1 MTEHKYFHGTRAT
14 LPAMKKE
21 MSAFDIMAVVMEM
34 QPLVG
39 GYLDKVFHWDRKN
52 VLLRVNIPGTGRREV
67 LLIDLNWLY
76 VSNERPET
84 PDTPSQFAVHLRKL
98 LSNGRL
104 VSIKQQEFDRVV
116 LIEVQKEQTYQ
127 IVIELFGEGNLIL
140 VSEGKIVNCLVYKKW
155 KHREVRPGADYSFPP
170 PRFNP
175 KQAGLEDF
183 KRSFRASNSDVV
195 RTLATAINLGG
206 QYAEEVSIRSGIDK
220 NRKAASLS
228 EEEVERLQVEMNA
241 LIAAIERGSN
251 GCTVLQEDGSFID
264 VAPVELKQYVGKGTA
279 YYPSYSE
286 AVQAY
291 LDQRKEK
298 AQDVQESPEL
308 QRLLR
313 QVSQLKEAIERGKA
327 EMEMQVQKAEFL
339 YAHYQE
345 AQAFLANFETAT
357 KEMDWEEVKAYA
369 KNNQRVQSV
378 DPQKS
383 VVTLGIGDLKLDL
396 AYDKGVDENANIY
409 YSRAKEA
416 KEKLAKSQEVLL
428 ETEAKVTSLRQRHE
442 KERKAAKSEVKKT
455 KVFWFEAYKWF
466 FSSGGHLVLAGRD
479 ARTNDQVVKKHLTS
493 VDRYA
498 HADVHG
504 APSTIVKEGATA
516 TEEELEEACAFALTH
531 SKAWNAGI
539 PEGSAYWVLPDQVSK
554 TPEAGEFVPRGAFII
569 RGKRNY
575 AHHIPMELAMG
586 EIEHLGARKVMCGPR
601 SAVLPRS
608 TRYVII
614 VPGDAKGS
622 RASASLAREFLV
634 PEEEISRIL
643 PPGNVEIKERHGMD
657 KVEGEG

>member
-1 MTEHKYFHGTRAT
+1 
-14 LPAMKKE
+14 MKKE
-21 MSAFDIMAVVMEM
+21 MSAFDIMAVVKEM

-67 LLIDLNWLY
+67 LLIDLSWLY

-84 PDTPSQFAVHLRKL
+84 PETPSQFAVHLRKL

-104 VSIKQQEFDRVV
+104 ISIKQQEFDRVV
-116 LIEVQKEQTYQ
+116 LIEVLKDQTYQ
-127 IVIELFGEGNLIL
+127 IVVELFGEGNLIL

-155 KHREVRPGADYSFPP
+155 KHRDVRPGAEYSFPP

-206 QYAEEVSIRSGIDK
+206 QYAEEVCIRSGIDK
-220 NRKAASLS
+220 NRKALDLS
-228 EEEVERLQVEMNA
+228 EEEVERLQIEMNS
-241 LIAAIERGSN
+241 LIAAIQQGPEGS
-251 GCTVLQEDGSFID
+251 TVMEEDGSFID
-264 VAPVELKQYVGKGTA
+264 VAPVGLKQYGGKRVTS
-279 YYPSYSE
+279 YPSFSE

-298 AQDVQESPEL
+298 AQDVHESPEL

-313 QVSQLKEAIERGKA
+313 QVAQLKEAIDKGKA
-327 EMEMQVQKAEFL
+327 EMDEQVQKSEFL
-339 YAHYQE
+339 YSHYQE
-345 AQAFLANFETAT
+345 AQAFLANFERST
-357 KEMDWEEVKAYA
+357 KEMGWEEVRSFA
-369 KNNQRVQSV
+369 KQNERIQSV
-378 DPQKS
+378 NPEKK
-383 VVTLGIGDLKLDL
+383 VVTLAIGDLTLDL
-396 AYDKGVDENANIY
+396 AYDKGVDENANQF

-416 KEKLAKSQEVLL
+416 KEKLAKSEEILR
-428 ETEAKVTSLRQRHE
+428 ETEDKIAGLRERHE

-455 KVFWFEAYKWF
+455 KEFWFEAYKWF
-466 FSSGGHLVLAGRD
+466 ITSGGHLVLAGRD

-516 TEEELEEACAFALTH
+516 TEQELEEACVFALTH

-539 PEGSAYWVLPDQVSK
+539 REGSAYWVLPDQVSK
-554 TPEAGEFVPRGAFII
+554 TPEAGEFVPRGAFVI

-575 AHHIPMELAMG
+575 VHHIPMELAVG
-586 EIEHLGARKVMCGPR
+586 EIEHQGARKVMCGPR
-601 SAVLPRS
+601 SSVVPRS
-608 TRYVII
+608 NKYVII
-614 VPGDAKGS
+614 VPGEAGRSK
-622 RASASLAREFLV
+622 ASSSLAREFLV

-643 PPGNVEIKERHGMD
+643 PPGNVEIKERHGME
-657 KVEGEG
+657 KVEEEG